1 MARVSIF
8 QSGDEAT
15 TSSGSIV
22 TASFENEM
30 TAAKQSQERW
40 KFKKKMGGKKSAY
53 TPIAF
58 SFQDRN
64 DILFLVRLIVI
75 VSRR

>member
-40 KFKKKMGGKKSAY
+40 KFKKKWGGKKVPTHQSHLVFKIE
-53 TPIAF
+53 TTF
-58 SFQDRN
+58 SF
-64 DILFLVRLIVI
+64 
-75 VSRR
+75 